1 MTKTVDNAM
10 RRRPP
15 VIPPIF
21 EERIGISAIAVY
33 EPPWAVDNAWFGD
46 SLPRKFVQH
55 TGIRSRRISQEDEV
69 TMAVRAVE
77 LVPREICCSLE
88 DCAALVFVSPSVVPA
103 AVIQRLACRTDLRPE
118 PLRTMAR
125 RCADRLGLSACRT
138 VGLNWFCSGYT
149 RALWLVQ
156 HRLLPRLALGQDQFV
171 LVVTVSRI
179 SQITDYECPKTAP
192 LFGDL
197 ATATILARSDSQR
210 YPVHFELLAAAAE
223 TQPVDKVLFDFH
235 WRENA
240 IVPTPDGGRTCDPR
254 RLVFSLDGLGIGD
267 AAPRAMANA
276 TYAALKETNIPT
288 SGVQFVVPHQA
299 GAGIVRLAIMKLD
312 EIGVHGE
319 VVNGLT
325 SEVGNTSACSIP
337 FALQREWQAL
347 EGVIACP
354 SAGVGSPGEARMMQG
369 CILLQTTALHANLK
383 SSA

>member
-1 MTKTVDNAM
+1 METFDNAM
-10 RRRPP
+10 SRRPP
-15 VIPPIF
+15 AIPAIF

-33 EPPWAVDNAWFGD
+33 EPPWVVDNAWFGD

-55 TGIRSRRISQEDEV
+55 TGIRSRRISQADEV

-77 LVPREICCSLE
+77 SMQREMCCSLQG
-88 DCAALVFVSPSVVPA
+88 CTALVFVSPSVVPA
-103 AVIQRLACRTDLRPE
+103 AVVQRPACGPDLRPE
-118 PLRTMAR
+118 LLRTMAR

-149 RALWLVQ
+149 RALSLVQ
-156 HRLLPRLALGQDQFV
+156 HRLLPRLALGRDEFV

-179 SQITDYECPKTAP
+179 SQITDYGCPETAP

-197 ATATILARSDSQR
+197 ATATVLARSDSQK
-210 YPVHFELLAAAAE
+210 YPVHFELLAAIAE
-223 TQPVDKVLFDFH
+223 MQPADKVLFDFH
-235 WRENA
+235 WRENV

-276 TYAALKETNIPT
+276 TYAALRNKHIPA

-299 GAGIVRLAIMKLD
+299 GAGIVRLATMKLD
-312 EIGVHGE
+312 EIGVHGK

-325 SEVGNTSACSIP
+325 SEVGNTSSCSIP
-337 FALQREWQAL
+337 FALRREWQAL
-347 EGVIACP
+347 DGVIACP
-354 SAGVGSPGEARMMQG
+354 SAGVASPGKARIMQG
-369 CILLQTTALHANLK
+369 CVLLQTTAFHRNL
-383 SSA
+383 